1 MPTQAQS
8 APLIQGIQSPDV
20 IVNPTLF
27 YGATRR
33 QRYAMRGLTA
43 FAGIGATDQVQL
55 RQSGIVAGL
64 EVRVQGTVTF
74 AGALGA
80 TAMTY
85 DWPLNIVRAF
95 RLSANGQSNLINAS
109 GLMVRAH
116 EFIDNPKIQDQGR
129 TQNVAAA
136 AETEGTLSLG
146 HDDWGTNAAGNL
158 GPGVA
163 PAALGA
169 HTFDLTYFVPV
180 AAHQVS
186 LIGAVY
192 AQSSATN
199 LTLEIQWNTEA
210 GVCTVAAGCTL
221 TWAVNYSVTGVV
233 YTIPNVN
240 GSYVIPDLS
249 QFHQLAQFRQNGI
262 GAGTNEILLPGTGVG
277 RNLLRV
283 MHNAYSTGIPLRQTD
298 ANINAAGWGYGGN
311 QIPERYDSGQPFR
324 AMNERLTGCDI
335 GGGVWGIGIWDFAS
349 ENALRDVVDESTTS
363 DLRVLLGLVAAPVGG
378 FAEVC
383 QETLFAAPVG
393 A

>member
-74 AGALGA
+74 AGVLGA

-95 RLSANGQSNLINAS
+95 RLSANGQSNLINAA

-116 EFIDNPKIQDQGR
+116 EFVDNPKIQDQGR

-163 PAALGA
+163 PAAIGA

-210 GVCTVAAGCTL
+210 GVVTLAAGCTA

-262 GAGTNEILLPGTGVG
+262 GANTNEILLPGTGVG

-283 MHNAYSTGIPLRQTD
+283 MHNAWSGGIPLRQTD

-324 AMNERLTGCDI
+324 AMNERLCGCDI

-363 DLRVLLGLVAAPVGG
+363 DLRILIGLVAAPVGG